1 MAKQCKTAESWGMEV
16 QTPVPARR
24 RHRQED
30 FESSLGCLAR
40 LCLKKNGKTKLSS
53 IQKAVMKKQ
62 IRLMMYEVS
71 NLGMLGLKPR
81 TNG

>member
-1 MAKQCKTAESWGMEV
+1 MEV

-40 LCLKKNGKTKLSS
+40 LCLKKKWKDKVVFNPKGCHEEADQTHD
-53 IQKAVMKKQ
+53 V
-62 IRLMMYEVS
+62 
-71 NLGMLGLKPR
+71 
-81 TNG
+81 